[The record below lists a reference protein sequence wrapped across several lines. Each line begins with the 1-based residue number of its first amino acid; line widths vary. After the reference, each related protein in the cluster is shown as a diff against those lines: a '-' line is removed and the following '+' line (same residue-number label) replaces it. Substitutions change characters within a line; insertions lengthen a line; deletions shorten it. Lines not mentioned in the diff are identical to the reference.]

1 MLTVITYNCHGLLSG
16 LQDVTELC
24 NQCDL
29 IFLQET
35 WLLKHELFLLNNLH
49 VLFEAFGCSA
59 VDDSDGIVR
68 GRPYGGLGVLIRK
81 SFRPMADFHKY
92 NDSRL
97 LGITIKNNSESFYF
111 LLLIYHTNVMITM
124 TYMLSILVRFQL

>member
-1 MLTVITYNCHGLLSG
+1 MIYIILVLISMLKVITYNCHGLLSS
-16 LQDVTELC
+16 LQDVIELC
-24 NQCDL
+24 NHYDL

-35 WLLKHELFLLNNLH
+35 WLFKHELCILNNLH
-49 VLFEAFGCSA
+49 VLFKAFGCSA

-92 NDSRL
+92 DDSRL
-97 LGITIKNNSESFYF
+97 LGITIKNNS
-111 LLLIYHTNVMITM
+111 
-124 TYMLSILVRFQL
+124 